1 MATIEPT
8 GAPGPNDVSG
18 SDQQAFDAAVDNA
31 RATEI
36 VGEAVGSLA
45 ASHLL
50 DYAGDMLKDE
60 G

>member
-8 GAPGPNDVSG
+8 GTPGPNDVAG

-31 RATEI
+31 RVTEI

-50 DYAGDMLKDE
+50 GYAGDMLKDE